1 MTIAELHAERTT
13 EAEELRHEIERL
25 QAAINALSATVARA
39 NRDRRLADARV
50 EDVEARIAANRIL
63 LDQALDLQAA
73 LQHRLGELERE
84 LTLER
89 TVASIRGKL
98 LRDITLTR
106 WGTRRRAIE
115 RALRVERL
123 IGR

>member
-106 WGTRRRAIE
+106 WSARRRAIE